1 MFLLPRCENVGR
13 RVGQTHHVEIIQI
26 SHIFVI
32 KVDGETKLTLMNN
45 YLKDYTT
52 AKFFLYDDYAPYA
65 KLSNL
70 KIKLPEKQQGN
81 D

>member
-1 MFLLPRCENVGR
+1 M
-13 RVGQTHHVEIIQI
+13 EIIQI

-45 YLKDYTT
+45 YPKDYTT
-52 AKFFLYDDYAPYA
+52 AKFFLYDNYAPYA

-70 KIKLPEKQQGN
+70 KIKLLEKQQGN
-81 D
+81 SQQFYFVSMYTQNKIY

>member
-1 MFLLPRCENVGR
+1 M
-13 RVGQTHHVEIIQI
+13 EIIQI

-45 YLKDYTT
+45 YPKDYTT

-70 KIKLPEKQQGN
+70 KIKLLEKQQGN
-81 D
+81 SQQFYFVSMYTQNKIY